1 MITYRD
7 IALQV
12 TESLCDYVNE
22 FNVDGIVRDI
32 IDQFGLVDIS
42 TIDEAEY
49 WGLVE
54 KHDYALMEQHAR

>member
-1 MITYRD
+1 MITYND

-12 TESLCDYVNE
+12 TASLCDYVNE

-54 KHDYALMEQHAR
+54 KHDYALMEQRAR

>member
-1 MITYRD
+1 MITYTD

-32 IDQFGLVDIS
+32 IDTYGLVDIA
-42 TIDEAEY
+42 TIDESEY
-49 WGLVE
+49 WALVE
-54 KHDYALMEQHAR
+54 KHDYALMEQRAR